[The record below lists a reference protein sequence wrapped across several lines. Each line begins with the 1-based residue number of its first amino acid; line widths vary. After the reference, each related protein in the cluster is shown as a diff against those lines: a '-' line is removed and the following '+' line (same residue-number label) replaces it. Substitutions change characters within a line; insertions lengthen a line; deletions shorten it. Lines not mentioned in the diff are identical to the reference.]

1 MNTKI
6 LNFLKSHYWLIFI
19 IAVGFLLRIGVIV
32 KYGSGLS
39 LDSDDMGYVRSA
51 LTLLETGMLTYHRAD
66 MPTVH
71 IMPGQSFLLAFIF
84 LIFGKGSFGF
94 LMGKLIFVAIGT
106 VNIFMVYKLGKLIGN
121 KFIGLASATML
132 AIFIPQIL
140 TDNLFITETPFMLVL
155 LLLVYYS
162 VKLANEPS
170 NWKYFFILMLSYL
183 AVIMFKATFA
193 LYPVLLLFYFILK
206 KYPLKVGAKQFA
218 VAAIMLLVVL
228 GPWWARNYVQFGE
241 FIPLTGGGG
250 NPLLLGT
257 YQGSGIHYGESYDE
271 TVDMIKEQYPVESQN
286 AFLYLKIQ
294 DEIAKERISI
304 WWEDD
309 KYTFL
314 RTYLRT
320 KPIIQ
325 WDAQF
330 YWIEIYGFSKSV
342 INDIHDYIVEWS
354 IFSLIAIFFMRHRWR
369 EYLLLA
375 GIVFYSTAL
384 NSAFYAFPR
393 YNQPLMFILF
403 IAMSTA
409 VFVAYQLLLKV
420 FLYVRQRISK
430 LSSVSDN

>member
-6 LNFLKSHYWLIFI
+6 LTFIKSHYWLIFI
-19 IAVGFLLRIGVIV
+19 IAAGFLLRLGVIV

-94 LMGKLIFVAIGT
+94 LMGKIIFVTIGA
-106 VNIFMVYKLGKLIGN
+106 VNIFLVYKLGKLIGN

-140 TDNLFITETPFMLVL
+140 TDNLFISETPFMLVL

-193 LYPVLLLFYFILK
+193 LYPVILLFYFILK
-206 KYPLKVGAKQFA
+206 KYPLKIGAKQFA

-228 GPWWARNYVQFGE
+228 GPWWARNYVQFGD

-257 YQGSGIHYGESYDE
+257 YQGSGIHYGDSYDE
-271 TVDMIKEQYPVESQN
+271 TVDMIKEQYPFESEN
-286 AFLYLKIQ
+286 AYLYLKIQ

-369 EYLLLA
+369 EYLLLV

-384 NSAFYAFPR
+384 NSMFYAFPR
-393 YNQPLMFILF
+393 YNQPLMFMLF
-403 IAMSTA
+403 ISMSTA
-409 VFVAYQLLLKV
+409 VYVAYQLVLNAL
-420 FLYVRQRISK
+420 LYVRLRISK